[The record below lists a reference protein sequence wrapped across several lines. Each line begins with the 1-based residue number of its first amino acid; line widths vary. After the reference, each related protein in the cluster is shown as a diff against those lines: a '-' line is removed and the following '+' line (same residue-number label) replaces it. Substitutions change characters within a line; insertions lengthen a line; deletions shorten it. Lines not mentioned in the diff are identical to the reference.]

1 MIRKFV
7 ILLLIGVFI
16 YVFLYV
22 NNNWLT
28 VSNYTVHSDEIP
40 QSFDGFRILQVS
52 DLHDATFGENQQHL
66 VNKIQ
71 QQNPHIIVI
80 TGDLVDSNRYNLQNS
95 MDLIDRIVEIAD
107 VYYVTGNH
115 EVATNDVD
123 HIKQELT
130 ARGVR
135 VLSNESLNL
144 VSENTSISLTGIE
157 DPLMGNE
164 APEMLAA
171 SKIPEDMFTVL
182 LAHRTEDFQA
192 YVDAEIDLTL
202 AGHAHG
208 GQVRIPFIGGLIAPA
223 QGFFP
228 SYTSGLHEFGES
240 KLIISRGLGN
250 SIIPY
255 RIFNLPELVVIT
267 LKSSPMD

>member
-1 MIRKFV
+1 MIRKLGK
-7 ILLLIGVFI
+7 LLLVGVFI

-28 VSNYTVHSDEIP
+28 VSNYTVQSDEIP
-40 QSFDGFRILQVS
+40 QSFDGFRILQLS
-52 DLHDATFGENQQHL
+52 DLHDATFGENQQRL
-66 VNKIQ
+66 VNKIKK
-71 QQNPHIIVI
+71 QNPHIIVI
-80 TGDLVDSNRYNLQNS
+80 TGDLIDSNRYNLQNS
-95 MDLIDRIVEIAD
+95 MDLIDQITEIAD

-115 EVATNDVD
+115 EVATNDVE

-135 VLSNESLNL
+135 VLSNETILLGN
-144 VSENTSISLTGIE
+144 EDASISLTGIE
-157 DPLMGNE
+157 DPLMGEE
-164 APEMLAA
+164 AGEMLKA
-171 SKIPEDMFTVL
+171 SEVPEDMFTIL
-182 LAHRTEDFQA
+182 LAHRTEDFQE
-192 YVDAEIDLTL
+192 YVDAEIDVTL

-228 SYTSGLHEFGES
+228 SYTSGLHKFGQS
-240 KLIISRGLGN
+240 KLIINRGLGN

-255 RIFNLPELVVIT
+255 RIFNLPELVVVT
-267 LKSSPMD
+267 LTSGPTD

>member
-1 MIRKFV
+1 MIRKLV
-7 ILLLIGVFI
+7 LLLLIGVFI
-16 YVFLYV
+16 YVFLYI

-40 QSFDGFRILQVS
+40 QSFDGFRILQIS
-52 DLHDATFGENQQHL
+52 DLHDATFGENQQTL

-71 QQNPHIIVI
+71 KQNPHIIVI

-95 MDLIDRIVEIAD
+95 LDLIDQIIEIAD

-123 HIKQELT
+123 HIKDELS

-135 VLSNESLNL
+135 VLSNETIKLGSKDA
-144 VSENTSISLTGIE
+144 SISLTGIE
-157 DPLMGNE
+157 DPLMGAE
-164 APEMLAA
+164 AAEMLDT
-171 SKIPEDMFTVL
+171 SEVPKDMFTIL

-192 YVDAEIDLTL
+192 YMDAEIDVTL
-202 AGHAHG
+202 SGHAHG

-223 QGFFP
+223 QGFLP
-228 SYTSGLHEFGES
+228 RYTSDLHEFGQS
-240 KLIISRGLGN
+240 KLIISRVLGQLTT
-250 SIIPY
+250 P
-255 RIFNLPELVVIT
+255 
-267 LKSSPMD
+267 